1 MALFITYGQNVYK
14 ITRET
19 PKTIFYKNVLP
30 NKSFKVPTGIVYH
43 FNYFGYDETLEYYNP
58 DDLQLGEKEM
68 KMLKTKFNPTKI
80 ISPDELRNTFF
91 NGSERV
97 PITEELKLNHAFFHD
112 DNFKLLKETYEIRYF
127 IYSLLCKHLH
137 TVIRLDNDED
147 YKRTFNKL
155 LQDFSLYLQT
165 LDYSI
170 NDKIHLMAST
180 LGKTTLQEDLLQV
193 LLLEP
198 Y

>member
-1 MALFITYGQNVYK
+1 M
-14 ITRET
+14 
-19 PKTIFYKNVLP
+19 
-30 NKSFKVPTGIVYH
+30 
-43 FNYFGYDETLEYYNP
+43 
-58 DDLQLGEKEM
+58 
-68 KMLKTKFNPTKI
+68 
-80 ISPDELRNTFF
+80 
-91 NGSERV
+91 
-97 PITEELKLNHAFFHD
+97 HD

-165 LDYSI
+165 LDYCLD
-170 NDKIHLMAST
+170 DKINIMVST
-180 LGKTTLQEDLLQV
+180 LGKTTLTEDLLQV